1 MSHVIAVANQ
11 KGGVGKTTTAVNLGA
26 SLAAAEKRTLIVD
39 MDPQGNASSGLGVDG
54 RNQRASLFGVLLD
67 YHPLGHAVVRSVHL
81 PMLDVVPTTI
91 DLVGA
96 EAGLVN
102 HPTRDRQ
109 LRRALDGVREMYDYI
124 LLDCPPELGLLSLNA
139 LVASDSVLI
148 PLQPEYFALDGLS
161 RFTETV
167 EVVQRHSNPSLEI
180 EGVLLTMYDARL
192 TLAREVEAEAK
203 KFFGG
208 RVFNTRIPRN
218 VRLAE
223 APSFGMPALM
233 YDLASPGAQAYL
245 ALASEVIA
253 RGGAPDPERPGRTRP
268 RTVGVGS

>member
-67 YHPLGHAVVRSVHL
+67 YHPIGHAVVRSVHL

-148 PLQPEYFALDGLS
+148 PLQPEYFALDGIS
-161 RFTETV
+161 RFTETI
-167 EVVQRHSNPSLEI
+167 EVIQRHSNPGLEI

-192 TLAREVEAEAK
+192 TLAREVEEEAER
-203 KFFGG
+203 FFGAK
-208 RVFNTRIPRN
+208 VFRTRIPRN

-223 APSFGMPALM
+223 APSFGKPALM

-245 ALASEVIA
+245 ALASEVIS
-253 RGGAPDPERPGRTRP
+253 RGEAGDPEHLGHSR
-268 RTVGVGS
+268 RTVAAGT

>member
-81 PMLDVVPTTI
+81 QMLDVVPTTI

-139 LVASDSVLI
+139 LVAADSVLI
-148 PLQPEYFALDGLS
+148 PLQPEYFALDGIS
-161 RFTETV
+161 RFTETI
-167 EVVQRHSNPSLEI
+167 EVIHRHSNPALEI
-180 EGVLLTMYDARL
+180 EGVLLTMYDGRL
-192 TLAREVEAEAK
+192 TLTREVEEEAERY
-203 KFFGG
+203 FGSK
-208 RVFNTRIPRN
+208 VFRTRIPRN

-223 APSFGMPALM
+223 APSFGKPALM

-245 ALASEVIA
+245 ALASEVIERGRVPAPA
-253 RGGAPDPERPGRTRP
+253 RVPQSRRAA
-268 RTVGVGS
+268 GVAS